1 MQIKKAGWPFKGG
14 TMDKIMSTA
23 EKYDVIAKEYYE
35 KRKAKQ
41 GNPRFLTNFVTSPSV
56 LKLLGNVTG
65 KKILDVGCGPGLQAS
80 LLTKNGAI
88 VKGMDGSREFIEI
101 AQKEAPAVAFIIG
114 DAEKKLPFLDSE
126 FDIVIATM
134 VLHHLKSWD
143 VVLKEI
149 HAVLKKGGIFIF
161 LDRNPFTRRLKRKKW
176 FFKKF
181 RVMDG
186 YFDEGINYC
195 SWKTENKKVKMVVY
209 HKTYATIIKLLIK
222 HGFEIID
229 YEDCEPLP
237 EAKEL
242 FPALYKQ
249 SMNYPLFCAWKVRK
263 I

>member
-1 MQIKKAGWPFKGG
+1 
-14 TMDKIMSTA
+14 MDKIMSTA

-35 KRKAKQ
+35 NRKAKQ
-41 GNPRFLTNFVTSPSV
+41 GNPLFLTNFVTSPSV

-101 AQKEAPAVAFIIG
+101 AKKEAPAAAFIIG
-114 DAEKKLPFLDSE
+114 DAEKKLPFLNSE

-134 VLHHLKSWD
+134 VLHHLNLWD

-149 HAVLKKGGIFIF
+149 HEVLKKGGIFIF
-161 LDRNPFTRRLKRKKW
+161 LDRNPVTRRIKRKKW

-181 RVMDG
+181 SVIEN
-186 YFDEGINYC
+186 YFDEGAKYR
-195 SWKTENKKVKMVVY
+195 SMGTKNKDVKLVQY
-209 HKTYATIIKLLIK
+209 HKTYETIIKLLIK

-229 YEDCEPLP
+229 YEDCKPLP

-242 FPALYKQ
+242 FPAMYKMF
-249 SMNYPLFCAWKVRK
+249 MNQPLFCVWKVRK